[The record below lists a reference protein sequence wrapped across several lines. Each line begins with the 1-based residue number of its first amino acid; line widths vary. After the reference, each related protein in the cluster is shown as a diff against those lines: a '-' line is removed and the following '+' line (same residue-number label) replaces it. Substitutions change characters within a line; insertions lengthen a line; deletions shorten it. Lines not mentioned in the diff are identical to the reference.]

1 MYITKR
7 LTGRKPQLAM
17 HDKVEDYNSK
27 LISDGVYAIN
37 CTAEKMVFCFTKEQA
52 DAILNRCR
60 VKCKIIEI
68 ENQYAV
74 QKL

>member
-7 LTGRKPQLAM
+7 LTGRKPQLAL
-17 HDKVEDYNSK
+17 HDKVEDYNDK
-27 LISDGVYAIN
+27 LVSDSAYSLN

-52 DAILNRCR
+52 DAILKRCR
-60 VKCKIIEI
+60 VKCRIIEI

>member
-7 LTGRKPQLAM
+7 LTGRKPKLTM
-17 HDKVEDYNSK
+17 HDNAEDYNDK
-27 LISDGVYAIN
+27 LINDGAYALN

-52 DAILNRCR
+52 DAILKRCR
-60 VKCKIIEI
+60 VKCRIIEI